1 MGNNSI
7 HIKLDYPEAI
17 LIKKNMLLVEQD
29 LLETSRYIK
38 NYNSLRNKEFVL
50 KTKVK
55 RDLGI
60 LKNLISSIQANLP
73 IEEAEMTKEKVQ
85 KEIRHIEKPVKPKS
99 HEVQKSNVENQI
111 NEIRAK
117 LAALKDAYPE

>member
-17 LIKKNMLLVEQD
+17 TIKKNMLLVEQD

-55 RDLGI
+55 KDLGI

-85 KEIRHIEKPVKPKS
+85 KEVRHVEKPVKLKTK
-99 HEVQKSNVENQI
+99 EIQKSNVENQI